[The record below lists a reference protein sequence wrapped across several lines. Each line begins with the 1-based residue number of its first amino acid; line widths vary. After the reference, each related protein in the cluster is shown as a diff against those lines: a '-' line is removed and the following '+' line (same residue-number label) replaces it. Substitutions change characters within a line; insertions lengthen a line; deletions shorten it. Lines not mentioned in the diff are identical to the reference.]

1 MIAIPKHIQKGIERW
16 QKEPGK
22 TKRSQY
28 IHPFDR
34 CKDHEITSLHTWI
47 PRLVCVA
54 SRTKKRHLYGEGMVD
69 SGWNRLQLLSTVWEG
84 SKRHITYPFR
94 VGW

>member
-34 CKDHEITSLHTWI
+34 CKGGEQFLYILFIWYSFLTASIITATLHLW
-47 PRLVCVA
+47 
-54 SRTKKRHLYGEGMVD
+54 KK
-69 SGWNRLQLLSTVWEG
+69 
-84 SKRHITYPFR
+84 
-94 VGW
+94 